1 MLGQDVRSAADA
13 AGHDALALSHL
24 ELDITDAAVVR
35 EAISVAEPDAVVNCA
50 AWTDVDGAEEEEL
63 DATTVNGAG
72 AGRLARAAA
81 AAGAWTV
88 HVSSDYVFDG
98 SKRDP
103 YLESDP
109 TGPISAYGRSKLA
122 GELEV
127 ALHARGSHT
136 IVRSS
141 WLFGAGGPC
150 FPATILRL
158 AAERDELSVVDDQVG
173 CPTFT
178 GHLARALLVLA
189 EQRPLG
195 IVHVAGGGSCS
206 WFEFATEIVSS
217 ARLQCDVRPCSTRDM
232 PRPARR
238 PAYSVLG
245 SERGGFAPVL
255 RPWREGL
262 AEYMASRVS
271 A

>member
-1 MLGQDVRSAADA
+1 MLGQDLRSAADA
-13 AGHDALALSHL
+13 AGHEALAYAHV
-24 ELDITDAAVVR
+24 ELDVTDAVAVYGAVS
-35 EAISVAEPDAVVNCA
+35 AAEPDAVVNCA
-50 AWTDVDGAEEEEL
+50 AWTNVDGAEEHERE
-63 DATTVNGAG
+63 ATTVNGVG
-72 AGRLARAAA
+72 AGHLARAAA

-127 ALHARGSHT
+127 AHRARGRYT

-141 WLFGAGGPC
+141 WLFGAAGPC

-158 AAERDELSVVDDQVG
+158 AAERDELSVVEDQVG

-178 GHLARALLVLA
+178 GHLAQALLVLA

-206 WFEFATEIVSS
+206 WFEFATEIVRS
-217 ARLQCDVRPCSTRDM
+217 ARLQCDVGPCSTRDM

-245 SERGGFAPVL
+245 SERGDFAPVL
-255 RPWREGL
+255 PPWREGL
-262 AEYMASRVS
+262 AEYLASRVS